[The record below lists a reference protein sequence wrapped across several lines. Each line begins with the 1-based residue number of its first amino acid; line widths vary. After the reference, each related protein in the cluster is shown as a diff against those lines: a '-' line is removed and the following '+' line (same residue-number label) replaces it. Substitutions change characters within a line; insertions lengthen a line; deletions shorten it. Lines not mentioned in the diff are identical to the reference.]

1 MNASIK
7 SNNRKYGSR
16 PRISEEQKKRIQEKI
31 KRQKEAEIKAA
42 MWLALLSIFIQIATA
57 FFYFNKTLFPY
68 VMLPAIFGL
77 LVSGMAIGL
86 IHTDKLKK
94 FIVALIFFVNLAI
107 VLFISYVFFMM
118 EKEEQEDQIKES
130 QMQDSLSTM
139 NYYNKTLNFNDYG
152 RKQN

>member
-1 MNASIK
+1 M
-7 SNNRKYGSR
+7 SNSAHHRKYGSR
-16 PRISEEQKKRIQEKI
+16 PRISEEHKKRIQEKI
-31 KRQKEAEIKAA
+31 QKQKETEIKAA
-42 MWLALLSIFIQIATA
+42 MWLAIFSVFIQVATVI
-57 FFYFNKTLFPY
+57 FYFNKTLFPY

-86 IHTDKLKK
+86 IHTDKVKK
-94 FIVALIFFVNLAI
+94 IFVALIFFANLAI

-118 EKEEQEDQIKES
+118 EKEEQEEQIKES

-139 NYYNKTLNFNDYG
+139 NYNKTLNFNDYG